1 MASIDRTPG
10 SRTGHPRRGPPLL
23 AGVLALALAAC
34 GRATTP
40 IGPAPPP
47 DAGRFDHVI
56 LVVEENHGYTDV
68 IGDSAMPYLNS
79 LADSFGLAT
88 RYFADT
94 HPSIG
99 NYFMLATGQVVT
111 NDDGYATVVDV
122 DNVARRLVASGRTWK
137 SYAEDLPSVGYVGG
151 DTGAYARKHN
161 VFALLSDVVNDS
173 VQRANLVP
181 FTRFAQDLA
190 AGSLPDF
197 ANIVPNLCHDGH
209 DCSLA
214 VADAWLRDHIRASPG
229 EPDVPGRRAV
239 DHHLRRGAR
248 QRCGPRRRT
257 GAVGGGESAG
267 PEGLP
272 LRHLLPAREHAA
284 AGAREPRGEPL
295 ARRRGRRAVD
305 GSVLHSLSGTLDS
318 RRSPA

>member
-1 MASIDRTPG
+1 VASIDRTPG

-214 VADAWLRDHIRASPG
+214 VADAWLRDHIGPLLASPTFQADG
-229 EPDVPGRRAV
+229 LLIITFDEAHDSDAAHGGGRVPWVVVSPRA
-239 DHHLRRGAR
+239 RRGYRYDTFFQHASTLR
-248 QRCGPRRRT
+248 L
-257 GAVGGGESAG
+257 VLESLG
-267 PEGLP
+267 VNRWP
-272 LRHLLPAREHAA
+272 AA
-284 AGAREPRGEPL
+284 AADAPSMEAFFTP
-295 ARRRGRRAVD
+295 
-305 GSVLHSLSGTLDS
+305 
-318 RRSPA
+318 

>member
-1 MASIDRTPG
+1 MGPG
-10 SRTGHPRRGPPLL
+10 LV
-23 AGVLALALAAC
+23 AGVLALAITGC

-40 IGPAPPP
+40 IGPAPLPN
-47 DAGRFDHVI
+47 AGRFDHVI
-56 LVVEENHGYTDV
+56 LVVEENHGYGDV

-151 DTGAYARKHN
+151 DTGGYARKHN
-161 VFALLSDVVNDS
+161 VLALLSDVVHDS

-181 FTRFAQDLA
+181 FNRFAQDLA
-190 AGSLPDF
+190 AGTLPDF

-214 VADAWLRDHIRASPG
+214 VADAWLRDHIGPLLASPTFQADG
-229 EPDVPGRRAV
+229 MLIIAFDEAPGSDTAHGGGRVPWVVVSPRA
-239 DHHLRRGAR
+239 RRGFRSDTLFQHASTLR
-248 QRCGPRRRT
+248 L
-257 GAVGGGESAG
+257 VLESLG
-267 PEGLP
+267 VDRWPG
-272 LRHLLPAREHAA
+272 AA
-284 AGAREPRGEPL
+284 ADAPSMDAFFTP
-295 ARRRGRRAVD
+295 
-305 GSVLHSLSGTLDS
+305 
-318 RRSPA
+318 